1 MKCRVHF
8 TVHQAAAAVVVAAVS
23 VGEEDSVAAVLVV
36 VVEAVGN
43 FYVLS
48 FCNTIKLSLRRTLVL
63 LQRQ

>member
-23 VGEEDSVAAVLVV
+23 AGEEDSVAAVLVV

-43 FYVLS
+43 FMYLAFV
-48 FCNTIKLSLRRTLVL
+48 IL
-63 LQRQ
+63 LNFRCVAHLYS